1 MTITIRER
9 ILQIVLSHK
18 GINSAQLSAR
28 LATEF
33 ISLTI
38 RDIMD
43 EIDSMIKDGELVEID
58 FEMPGDSYSVRF
70 YVPKFTKICIK
81 K

>member
-1 MTITIRER
+1 MTIRER
-9 ILQIVLSHK
+9 ILQIVLGHK

-33 ISLTI
+33 FQMSI
-38 RDIMD
+38 REIMD
-43 EIDSMIKDGELVEID
+43 EIDSLIKENELVEVD
-58 FEMPGDSYSVRF
+58 FQIPGDTYSVRF
-70 YVPKFTKICIK
+70 YVPKLTKIVIK